1 MKRAKRPPLGAI
13 PRFIMEER
21 RINDLKAA
29 FVRFM
34 DANYPIPQEFIDEYN
49 ELVNKL
55 PKEDSNDIQSIK
67 SYMPRVEND

>member
-1 MKRAKRPPLGAI
+1 MKRAIRPPLGAI
-13 PRFIMEER
+13 PRFIVEER
-21 RINDLKAA
+21 RINDLKDA

-55 PKEDSNDIQSIK
+55 PIEGN
-67 SYMPRVEND
+67 EET